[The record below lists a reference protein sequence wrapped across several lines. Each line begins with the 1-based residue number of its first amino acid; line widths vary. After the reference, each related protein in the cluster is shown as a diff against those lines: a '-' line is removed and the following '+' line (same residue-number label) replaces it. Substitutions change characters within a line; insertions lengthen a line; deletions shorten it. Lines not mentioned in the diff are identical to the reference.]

1 MQKLLRLVNLD
12 FQMIIREQMLWF
24 MLFVAP
30 GLQFSLALL
39 LLPWLEQRFPVLAE
53 YHQLI
58 VMLMTLQV
66 VTSIGFVLA
75 SMLLD
80 ERDEQVLAAL
90 RAMPVGVNTF
100 LFYRLGI
107 GTAMAVLFS
116 YAMLSVPGL
125 QELGPASRLIAA
137 FLFASAAPITTL
149 ALVVFSGNKVEGL
162 AVYKGLSLIL
172 MIPAGSFFLDSW
184 LQYALGIV
192 PVYWTLH
199 FVDKALAG
207 NAALAELTLSLITHG
222 LALWGLF
229 FLFKRRVFS

>member
-1 MQKLLRLVNLD
+1 MQKLLRLVDLD
-12 FQMIIREQMLWF
+12 LRMIMREQMLWF
-24 MLFVAP
+24 MLFVVP
-30 GLQFSLALL
+30 GLQFSMALL
-39 LLPWLEQRFPVLAE
+39 LLPWLEGHFPVMAD
-53 YHQLI
+53 YRQLI

-90 RAMPVGVNTF
+90 RAMPIGVITF
-100 LFYRLGI
+100 IFYRLCI

-125 QELGPASRLIAA
+125 GGLSPASRLTAA

-149 ALVVFSGNKVEGL
+149 ALAAFSSNKVEGL

-172 MIPAGSFFLDSW
+172 LIPAASFFIDSW

-192 PVYWTLH
+192 PVYWALH
-199 FVDKALAG
+199 YLDKTLAG
-207 NAALAELTLSLITHG
+207 EPATLELFMALLTHG

-229 FLFKRRVFS
+229 SLFRRRVF